1 MPECYKCGKSRRR
14 VKDYY
19 GLSICNKCYS
29 ELGLQKMIENK
40 ISNDPFLEGIILPED
55 HQYIKALNTFASSFS
70 KKASQELLGIC
81 RVNIEDEEMDDI
93 LLNSFIIASRSVL
106 LFGSDDR
113 KKKIEDYDV
122 HFLLNL
128 ANVVGVS
135 IIGAIVRRYD
145 QLGLDVGDELIEYD
159 IEDETNMVMTS
170 ILNDIRYNDTTGDL
184 RKSILR
190 LYKILAEY

>member
-1 MPECYKCGKSRRR
+1 M
-14 VKDYY
+14 
-19 GLSICNKCYS
+19 
-29 ELGLQKMIENK
+29 
-40 ISNDPFLEGIILPED
+40 
-55 HQYIKALNTFASSFS
+55 
-70 KKASQELLGIC
+70 LGIC